1 MFRLKILKLILSAG
15 IALAMLV
22 PASAANTAAG
32 DKLEVLS
39 KVFHVDRIY
48 RSMEGPYDS
57 KELSLGSGDKPELMW
72 ITGMRTEI
80 VDADGK
86 QALSS
91 EYVCHVNLDMHPV
104 RHSELFGR
112 HRAFNA
118 RLMTLSQGQFS
129 IDLPQGFGI
138 PVMSDEP
145 LTVVSQVLNH
155 NHPAADLRLRHKITV
170 QYVRDTD
177 LKKPLRPLYVNA
189 PFGMKLLKGSDGY
202 FGLGSAEARPQG
214 PGCLPGQHATNG
226 TSSGLFNDEF
236 GRRFSG
242 HWKVKPGKE
251 VNHTPI
257 NRLMQ
262 LPYNTTIHYIA
273 IHLHP
278 FAEYVE
284 LNDLTARRTVFRS
297 RARSPE
303 RGIGLASV
311 ETFSSA
317 DGIPVYAG
325 HQYELVSVYNNT
337 SGQDQDAMATMFLY
351 MLDREFENAIRTGVA
366 SIPGK

>member
-1 MFRLKILKLILSAG
+1 MHHRKCSALILVAG
-15 IALAMLV
+15 ITLV
-22 PASAANTAAG
+22 ATAPAGASDTAAG
-32 DKLEVLS
+32 DRLEMLS

-57 KELSLGSGDKPELMW
+57 RELTLGSGDKPELMW

-80 VDADGK
+80 VGADGK
-86 QALSS
+86 QVLSS
-91 EYVCHVNLDMHPV
+91 EYVCHVNLDLHPV
-104 RHSELFGR
+104 KHSELFGR

-129 IDLPQGFGI
+129 VELPQGFGI

-155 NHPAADLRLRHKITV
+155 NHPDADLRLRHKITV
-170 QYVRDTD
+170 NYVRDTD

-189 PFGMKLLKGSDGY
+189 PFGMKLLNGSDGY
-202 FGLGSAEARPQG
+202 FGLGSAEARPRG
-214 PGCLPGQHATNG
+214 PGCLPGQHAANG
-226 TSSGLFNDEF
+226 TSSGIFNDEF

-242 HWKVKPGKE
+242 HWKVKPGRE
-251 VNHTPI
+251 VNHTPV

-297 RARSPE
+297 RATPPAD
-303 RGIGLASV
+303 GIGLARV
-311 ETFSSA
+311 ETFSSV

-337 SGQDQDAMATMFLY
+337 SGRDQDAMATMLLY
-351 MLDREFENAIRTGVA
+351 MLDKEFENAIGTGVA
-366 SIPGK
+366 STPGN